1 MNLLNPNELSMFDRQ
16 ESSEPLG
23 RISNPLH
30 PGHYLKQAYMEP
42 LGITV
47 TELAKDLGVSVA
59 SVSRLV
65 SAKSELSY
73 EMAIRLSKVFKRTPE
88 GWMNIQMLYG
98 LNEAK
103 LNLELP

>member
-1 MNLLNPNELSMFDRQ
+1 MNLLNLNELSIFDSQ

-23 RISNPLH
+23 VVSNPLH
-30 PGHYLKQAYMEP
+30 PGHYLKQGYMEP

-47 TELAKDLGVSVA
+47 TELAKRLGVSVA

-73 EMAIRLSKVFKRTPE
+73 EMAIRLSKVFDRTPE